1 MAELLF
7 KKSHSVSLGI
17 NMPKTKRELLKAYE
31 WANFE
36 QFSTDQQQGLP
47 RPDIQKPVPPGAQL
61 IDLVPPDQFTIGDS
75 SVVDVIRQRK
85 SHRYFKPDAMNLEEL
100 SFLLWATQ
108 GMRDKSIEGGLTYLW
123 RNVPSG
129 GNRHPMETY
138 LSIHN
143 VDGIEAGLYRY
154 LPIEPKLV
162 QERLDPD
169 IPEMVNQGSRDQNS
183 GTNQEPYY
191 FIKEAAVVFIWTALP
206 YRSEWRYHRAA
217 AKLTALDAG
226 HICQNLY
233 IAAGAIGCGT
243 CAVGAYD
250 QAKMNSLVEVD
261 GEDEFVIYM
270 APVGKLPDKK

>member
-47 RPDIQKPVPPGAQL
+47 RPDIQKSVPPGAQL

-143 VDGIEAGLYRY
+143 VEGIKPGLHRY
-154 LPIEPKLV
+154 LPVDHQLV
-162 QERLDPD
+162 LEKLDPD
-169 IPEMVNQGSRDQNS
+169 LPEMVNQGSRNQNS

-250 QAKMNSLVEVD
+250 QAKMNSLVQVD

>member
-1 MAELLF
+1 
-7 KKSHSVSLGI
+7 
-17 NMPKTKRELLKAYE
+17 MPKTKRELLKAYE

-143 VDGIEAGLYRY
+143 VEGIKPGLHRY
-154 LPIEPKLV
+154 LPVDHQLV
-162 QERLDPD
+162 LEKLDPD
-169 IPEMVNQGSRDQNS
+169 LPEMVNQGSRNQNS

-261 GEDEFVIYM
+261 GEDEFVISLVEVDGEDEFVIYM

>member
-1 MAELLF
+1 ME
-7 KKSHSVSLGI
+7 I
-17 NMPKTKRELLKAYE
+17 NMPKSKRELLTAYE

-108 GMRDKSIEGGLTYLW
+108 GVRTKSTEDGITYVW

-143 VDGIEAGLYRY
+143 VEGIKPGLHRY
-154 LPIEPKLV
+154 LPVDHQLV
-162 QERLDPD
+162 LEKLDPD
-169 IPEMVNQGSRDQNS
+169 LPEMVNQGSLNQNS
-183 GTNQEPYY
+183 ATDREPYY
-191 FIKEAAVVFIWTALP
+191 FIKEAPVVFIWTALP

>member
-1 MAELLF
+1 MET
-7 KKSHSVSLGI
+7 
-17 NMPKTKRELLKAYE
+17 NMPKSKRELLKSYE

-36 QFSTDQQQGLP
+36 QLATDQQKGLP
-47 RPDIQKPVPPGAQL
+47 RPDIQKPVPPGSQL

-138 LSIHN
+138 LSVHN
-143 VDGIEAGLYRY
+143 VEGIEPGLYRY
-154 LPIEPKLV
+154 LPVDHQLV
-162 QERLDPD
+162 LEKRDPAL
-169 IPEMVNQGSRDQNS
+169 PEQVKQGSRDQNS
-183 GTNQEPYY
+183 GTAHEPYY
-191 FIKEAAVVFIWTALP
+191 FIKEAAVVFIWTAIP
-206 YRSEWRYHRAA
+206 YRSEWRYHKAA
-217 AKLTALDAG
+217 AKLIALDAG

-233 IAAGAIGCGT
+233 TAAGAIGCGT
-243 CAVGAYD
+243 CSVGAFD
-250 QAKMNSLVEVD
+250 QEKMNSLVEVD

-270 APVGKLPDKK
+270 APVGKI